1 MSTITLYR
9 CIASSKLQDWVHV
22 GSMPASREDLLSGM
36 VPIDE
41 FFEGE
46 YPPLTQTMIDA
57 ACIRAAKQAAAMRG
71 IDFEYQFLQ
80 ENAA

>member
-1 MSTITLYR
+1 MSTTTLYR

-46 YPPLTQTMIDA
+46 EPPLTQIIIDA

-71 IDFEYQFLQ
+71 IDFEYQYLQ

>member
-1 MSTITLYR
+1 MSTSTLYR
-9 CIASSKLQDWVHV
+9 CIASNKLQDWVHTS
-22 GSMPASREDLLSGM
+22 SMPVSRDDFLSGT

-41 FFEGE
+41 FFKGE
-46 YPPLTQTMIDA
+46 EPPLTQIMIDA

-71 IDFEYQFLQ
+71 IDCEYQFLQ

>member
-1 MSTITLYR
+1 MKTLYR
-9 CIASSKLQDWVHV
+9 CIASANLQDWVHV

-46 YPPLTQTMIDA
+46 EPPLTQIMIDA
-57 ACIRAAKQAAAMRG
+57 ACKRAAKQAAAIRG
-71 IDFEYQFLQ
+71 INFEYTFLQ
-80 ENAA
+80 EEAA

>member
-1 MSTITLYR
+1 MKTLYR
-9 CIASSKLQDWVHV
+9 CIASAKLQDWISVSSV
-22 GSMPASREDLLSGM
+22 PTYRDEILNGT

-46 YPPLTQTMIDA
+46 EPPLTQIMIDA
-57 ACIRAAKQAAAMRG
+57 ACKRATKQAAAIRG